1 MLCGDRGD
9 SAIADW
15 GRCDGHKL
23 TQAWGLTHG
32 KTPCTATL
40 YHVLRHLDALLVEA
54 MLGAWAE
61 SVLIALTPAPGEPD
75 ARASDGKSL

>member
-1 MLCGDRGD
+1 MGVAMRCGDRGD
-9 SAIADW
+9 SAIANW

-61 SVLIALTPAPGEPD
+61 SVLTAHKEGGAGKISDPD
-75 ARASDGKSL
+75 F